1 MRLPWLCTDQL
12 DYIYRLKPAQAAES
26 VLSAW
31 DTVNYIKPLSMPR
44 GQVVRVPDN
53 HFMMVRVLSVPV
65 DQKNIEINGFTTKR
79 YASEAFTQP
88 SKFYD
93 AEQAFGIAHTNN
105 LRNKKLLINALKE
118 KGKLEIFRQNTV
130 GLGDS
135 SLVGHFVTAGASAS
149 LFQGGF
155 NFEPY
160 YLDVS
165 DEPATWASEP
175 RGGVMVEPPA
185 KNILGAGSEDLFT
198 PWPIQYYVQSTTNYI
213 SYYANTFD
221 EGTFK
226 KKLFNREL
234 LETPHDISSAH
245 THERSFNNWNEVY
258 YAPVVGE
265 GRRIS
270 SASITGMFVYTPEDD
285 WTQWPDALKIF
296 YKLAELNKL
305 PLIIVWNQ

>member
-118 KGKLEIFRQNTV
+118 KGKLV
-130 GLGDS
+130 AVKVDS
-135 SLVGHFVTAGASAS
+135 STTLTLNKSSIAG
-149 LFQGGF
+149 LFGK
-155 NFEPY
+155 
-160 YLDVS
+160 
-165 DEPATWASEP
+165 TSE
-175 RGGVMVEPPA
+175 
-185 KNILGAGSEDLFT
+185 EDL
-198 PWPIQYYVQSTTNYI
+198 
-213 SYYANTFD
+213 
-221 EGTFK
+221 K
-226 KKLFNREL
+226 
-234 LETPHDISSAH
+234 
-245 THERSFNNWNEVY
+245 
-258 YAPVVGE
+258 
-265 GRRIS
+265 
-270 SASITGMFVYTPEDD
+270 
-285 WTQWPDALKIF
+285 
-296 YKLAELNKL
+296 
-305 PLIIVWNQ
+305 